1 MSRSQQRIQKKEEL
15 EKKYEDLMRE
25 KQIIENRV
33 QEKKEYNKRLETLKR
48 EISCMKDE

>member
-1 MSRSQQRIQKKEEL
+1 
-15 EKKYEDLMRE
+15 MRE